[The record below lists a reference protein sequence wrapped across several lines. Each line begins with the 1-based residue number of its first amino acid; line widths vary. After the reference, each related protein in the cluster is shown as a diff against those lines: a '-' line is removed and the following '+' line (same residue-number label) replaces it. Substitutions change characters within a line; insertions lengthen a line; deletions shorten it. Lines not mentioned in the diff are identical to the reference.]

1 MHTPNPEDLSHHDR
15 TQEATPAPG
24 GASWGGSIASTSPAP
39 GAAGGDR
46 SQGAPVRK
54 ASAEGGPKP
63 GGEAN
68 RVRRTSRPK
77 AARRARQRPRQ
88 APEKKRLHQPSTRF
102 NDEEFPLV
110 QAGAA
115 QCGLSI
121 AGFLA
126 RSALNAARDLQRTA
140 AQVADEREVI
150 TELFAARRQL
160 GWAGS
165 NLNQAV
171 KILNS
176 GGDAPQI
183 TAAIADVRRAADR
196 VQQAAAHLLDQR
208 TTPRS

>member
-1 MHTPNPEDLSHHDR
+1 M
-15 TQEATPAPG
+15 
-24 GASWGGSIASTSPAP
+24 
-39 GAAGGDR
+39 
-46 SQGAPVRK
+46 
-54 ASAEGGPKP
+54 
-63 GGEAN
+63 
-68 RVRRTSRPK
+68 
-77 AARRARQRPRQ
+77 
-88 APEKKRLHQPSTRF
+88 
-102 NDEEFPLV
+102 
-110 QAGAA
+110 
-115 QCGLSI
+115 
-121 AGFLA
+121 
-126 RSALNAARDLQRTA
+126 
-140 AQVADEREVI
+140 I

>member
-15 TQEATPAPG
+15 AQGATPAPG
-24 GASWGGSIASTSPAP
+24 GASWDGSIASADPTPR
-39 GAAGGDR
+39 GAGEDR

-63 GGEAN
+63 HGEA
-68 RVRRTSRPK
+68 RHARETSRPK

-88 APEKKRLHQPSTRF
+88 TRAKKRLHQLSARF
-102 NDEEFPLV
+102 NDDEFPLV

-126 RSALNAARDLQRTA
+126 RSALNAARDLQHTA
-140 AQVADEREVI
+140 AQVADERAVI

-160 GWAGS
+160 GWTGS

-183 TAAIADVRRAADR
+183 TDAITAVRHAADR
-196 VQQAAAHLLDQR
+196 VQQATTRLLDQR
-208 TTPRS
+208 TTPRP